1 VIVVD
6 TGPLVALL
14 EADDRHHVRCRSWLA
29 GVEEPLVVPAPV
41 VTETCY
47 FIERD
52 SGPETEAE
60 AEFLGSFGPGGRFEM
75 VDLRADD
82 WARIIDLVQS
92 YADLPLGMV
101 DASVVAV
108 AERLGATQIAT
119 LDHRHFSVVRP
130 SHIPDFELLP

>member
-1 VIVVD
+1 VTVID

-14 EADDRHHVRCRSWLA
+14 DADDRHHDRCRSWLA
-29 GVEEPLVVPAPV
+29 STEDPLVVPVPV

-52 SGPETEAE
+52 SGPATE
-60 AEFLGSFGPGGRFEM
+60 AEFLGSFGPGGAFEM

-82 WARIIDLVQS
+82 WARVVDLIGT
-92 YADLPLGMV
+92 YADLPLGVV

-108 AERLGATQIAT
+108 AERLGATHIAT
-119 LDHRHFSVVRP
+119 LDHRHFSIVRP
-130 SHIPDFELLP
+130 ARIPAFELLP

>member
-1 VIVVD
+1 MIVVD

-14 EADDRHHVRCRSWLA
+14 DADDRHHDLCRAWLA
-29 GVEEPLVVPAPV
+29 ATEDALVVPVPV

-60 AEFLGSFGPGGRFEM
+60 FLGSFGPGGLFEM
-75 VDLRADD
+75 ADLRADD
-82 WARIIDLVQS
+82 WARVVELIDT
-92 YADLPLGMV
+92 YADLPLGVV

-108 AERLGATQIAT
+108 AERLGATHIAT

-130 SHIPDFELLP
+130 ARLAGFELLP